1 MTQDERPGA
10 EPRAERADPGATAPT
25 RPTGTAGAVPAASA
39 SASAAGRP
47 GAAVRVTSAAAARAY
62 AQSVVREEWNSSSRR
77 AREED
82 VIDLLLVVSEMVTNA
97 IRHGEGIA
105 GFEAVSTADGIRLA
119 VLDNSDV
126 VPEVAFGSGALPLGH
141 LGSGYGWPLI
151 IRLAREIVIDRRPG
165 GGKTISVL
173 VPLRDAAGLPPQD
186 GRAG

>member
-1 MTQDERPGA
+1 MTEDERPGA
-10 EPRAERADPGATAPT
+10 EPRAERAGPGDTT
-25 RPTGTAGAVPAASA
+25 LTDRTGPAGAAPAAS
-39 SASAAGRP
+39 SASAAEQA
-47 GAAVRVTSAAAARAY
+47 GAGVRVTSAAAARAY
-62 AQSVVREEWNSSSRR
+62 ARSVVLEEWNSSSRR

-105 GFEAVSTADGIRLA
+105 GFEAVSTADGIRLT

-126 VPEVAFGSGALPLGH
+126 VPEVAYGSGALPLGH

-173 VPLRDAAGLPPQD
+173 VPLRDAAGLPSKD